1 MIGTSV
7 DKQIIWGDFG
17 IFTIS
22 NELANFT
29 LYLGL
34 DMHISQQLPGYMRA

>member
-7 DKQIIWGDFG
+7 NIQIIWGDFG

-34 DMHISQQLPGYMRA
+34 DMHIIQQLPGYTRA